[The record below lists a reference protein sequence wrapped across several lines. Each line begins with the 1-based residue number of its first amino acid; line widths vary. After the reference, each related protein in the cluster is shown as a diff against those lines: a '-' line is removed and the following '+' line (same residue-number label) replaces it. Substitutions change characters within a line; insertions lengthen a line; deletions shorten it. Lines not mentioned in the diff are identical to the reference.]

1 MLNRRIL
8 EIPLFPT
15 SHLTL
20 EALGLKMCA
29 ITFSFMWVLG
39 NQSHILRF
47 THQMFLAV
55 EPLTLP
61 GPLLLKYQSF

>member
-1 MLNRRIL
+1 MLDRRIL

-15 SHLTL
+15 SHLTF
-20 EALGLKMCA
+20 EELGLQMCA

-47 THQMFLAV
+47 THQMFLAA